1 MPAGPESQAS
11 ISFPAAIST
20 PHAGLPFTI
29 LAIRDIQNRE
39 LAPQTVCRLCVL
51 STDLTTLSAQ
61 RMIEVKLFWPS
72 SDVFS
77 QMLHPVQR
85 ISSRAEPKA
94 DSTKTPVTTFIMA
107 KTSQLMRS
115 GGSHHQLAD
124 GINLPQGK
132 IPSVGH
138 IGSKVEWPR
147 CFERI
152 GSYGS
157 FDMLQALRNP
167 KPEKILPFE
176 ATSTCKI

>member
-1 MPAGPESQAS
+1 
-11 ISFPAAIST
+11 
-20 PHAGLPFTI
+20 
-29 LAIRDIQNRE
+29 
-39 LAPQTVCRLCVL
+39 
-51 STDLTTLSAQ
+51 
-61 RMIEVKLFWPS
+61 MIEVKLFWPS

-138 IGSKVEWPR
+138 IGSKVEWPVSKELDHMDHLI
-147 CFERI
+147 CFKHFATPNQKRFCRLRPHQLAKFRKLRSTPQRQCTGQRPWRI
-152 GSYGS
+152 KRAMWIGKSWVFS
-157 FDMLQALRNP
+157 TLIHVR
-167 KPEKILPFE
+167 IL
-176 ATSTCKI
+176 C